1 MRYLCRIVII
11 AMKRIALTL
20 ISLIALAVLVPA
32 TLGAQVK
39 LSTKKVRISDFS
51 SRTTKVVFCGNDMED
66 SCLKAEVT
74 ARWRISPF
82 EFCSVNEFN
91 ALKQDPQTYFL
102 MMERPVGGKFDGLVT
117 LSLFKGGNSSAED
130 QGKRPLNILSIP
142 VCSALYPNGREMVY
156 LSAFLDIMQDFVG
169 KALQSDRDAY
179 LGLDVYRNELRKAG
193 GKKIYFA
200 QEDLAPDTQVRTS
213 GGDMLVLD
221 SDSVDGAFHSG
232 HYDTLVSVMV
242 APSEPKKGSWSHQML
257 IDTESHELLYYSH
270 HRISERRG
278 AGFTNKDIKKIS
290 SSIKKKRK

>member
-1 MRYLCRIVII
+1 M
-11 AMKRIALTL
+11 
-20 ISLIALAVLVPA
+20 
-32 TLGAQVK
+32 
-39 LSTKKVRISDFS
+39 
-51 SRTTKVVFCGNDMED
+51 
-66 SCLKAEVT
+66 
-74 ARWRISPF
+74 
-82 EFCSVNEFN
+82 
-91 ALKQDPQTYFL
+91 
-102 MMERPVGGKFDGLVT
+102 
-117 LSLFKGGNSSAED
+117 
-130 QGKRPLNILSIP
+130 
-142 VCSALYPNGREMVY
+142 
-156 LSAFLDIMQDFVG
+156 
-169 KALQSDRDAY
+169 
-179 LGLDVYRNELRKAG
+179 RKAG